1 VCRFH
6 PELNEIEY
14 FWSDAKRDARSHCG
28 YTIRALRAQVPKS
41 IASVP
46 VQNVRNYYRHVRK
59 LEEAYRRGATDEEV
73 HSCFVLD
80 NSFNFLLVCV
90 TGDQE
95 TVERIIQYKTI
106 TP

>member
-1 VCRFH
+1 MCGVCRFH

-28 YTIRALRAQVPKS
+28 YTITALRAQVPKS

-46 VQNVRNYYRHVRK
+46 AQNVRNYYQHVRK

-73 HSCFVLD
+73 QSCFDLL
-80 NSFNFLLVCV
+80 NSFQLLVGMCY
-90 TGDQE
+90 
-95 TVERIIQYKTI
+95 RRSRSS
-106 TP
+106 